1 MGKQTGDDNR
11 SNQMNPNN
19 DAFWQARG
27 FKKRPDDWKARMGNP
42 RGFPVQAKAVPA
54 RSSRVKS

>member
-1 MGKQTGDDNR
+1 MNEPNGHDNR

-27 FKKRPDDWKARMGNP
+27 WSARPADWKSLYSGKEHP
-42 RGFPVQAKAVPA
+42 QPA
-54 RSSRVKS
+54 SSKDRKNRAS

>member
-1 MGKQTGDDNR
+1 MDITQDRDNR

-27 FKKRPDDWKARMGNP
+27 WSARPADWKSLYSRKEHP
-42 RGFPVQAKAVPA
+42 QPVSNKDRKNRA
-54 RSSRVKS
+54 S